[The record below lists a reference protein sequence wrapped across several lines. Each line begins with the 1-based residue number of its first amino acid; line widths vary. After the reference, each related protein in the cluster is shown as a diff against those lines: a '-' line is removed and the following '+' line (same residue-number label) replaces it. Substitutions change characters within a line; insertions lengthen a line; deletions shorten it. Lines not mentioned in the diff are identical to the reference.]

1 MTNNRFLYL
10 SLAVFI
16 AGMLLLVFIQYN
28 SSRSIHQLIEGN
40 TLLLR
45 ELKVG
50 NDLRE
55 MERDILSVESKIR
68 AAVATGD
75 SFFVKGIDAQIADAE
90 ANLDALRVINTDS
103 ASVADIN
110 RLSVLANEK
119 LEKKN
124 LMLDSFFHAGK
135 KPDRTVIANPRTQGA
150 ANEINTIIRRLYSRR
165 QERLAALNA
174 SVQKNGRIALT
185 SGNILII
192 LVLLTGSGLFWF
204 IINRVRRQN
213 ELIRQLDTSERKLQ
227 EAVKIKEHFL
237 ANMSHEIRTPMNAI
251 IGFARLLSKK
261 PQDAES
267 AEYVSAIRDSGEN
280 LLTIIND
287 ILDLSKIEAGMIRV
301 DMRPFAVRE
310 LFQSVET
317 LFYQRVKEKGL
328 GLHVSVAADVPEILL
343 GDATRLTQIVVNL
356 IGNATK
362 FTDAGGISVGVT
374 SDYGSDQEH
383 IRLWVEVT
391 DTGIGISQEQQAVIF
406 ERFSQAE
413 SSTTRRYG
421 GTGLGLTI
429 VKELIEIQHGQIG
442 VESQLGRGATFRFFI
457 PYTIITAAPEL
468 AGTPENL
475 MATLPRMEG
484 ACVLVADDNRM
495 NQRLME
501 HLLSG
506 AGLSFD
512 MVDDGLKAVNRLREK
527 KYHVVLMDIQM
538 PVMDGYAASRMIR
551 EDLRLDVP
559 IIAMTAHA
567 MRGER
572 EKCLASGMNE
582 YLSKPIDAEELFRTI
597 GKFVNTSGPGSGMAC
612 DPEAGPKG
620 EAPPEH
626 GFELI
631 DVTYLQDLSAGDREY
646 EIEMTNQFLHDVPE
660 ELEQLKTGL
669 AIHDLATISKVA
681 HNMKTTVSIMGL
693 SDRLSGL
700 LDQLEYPDEN
710 TDLTAA
716 FEQLQLLCERAMEE
730 ARLFRR

>member
-1 MTNNRFLYL
+1 MTNNRFIYL
-10 SLAVFI
+10 TLAVFI

-40 TLLLR
+40 ALLLR

-75 SFFVKGIDAQIADAE
+75 SAFAKGIDAQIADAE
-90 ANLDALRVINTDS
+90 ANLDALRLINTDS

-135 KPDRTVIANPRTQGA
+135 KPDRSVIANPRTQGA

-165 QERLAALNA
+165 QQRLAALNA

-185 SGNILII
+185 SGNILIV

-204 IINRVRRQN
+204 IINRMRRQN
-213 ELIRQLDTSERKLQ
+213 ELIRRLDTSERKLQ
-227 EAVKIKEHFL
+227 EAVKIKEQFL
-237 ANMSHEIRTPMNAI
+237 ANMSHEIRTPMNSI

-267 AEYVSAIRDSGEN
+267 AEYVSAIRDAGEN

-310 LFQSVET
+310 LFHSVGT

-328 GLHVSVAADVPEILL
+328 DLDVSVAADVPEILL

-356 IGNATK
+356 VSNATK
-362 FTDAGGISVGVT
+362 FTDTGGISVRVT
-374 SDYGSDQEH
+374 SDGGNGEEH
-383 IRLWVEVT
+383 TRLWVEVT

-442 VESQLGRGATFRFFI
+442 VESQPGKGATFRFFL
-457 PYTIITAAPEL
+457 PYKIVTAAPEL
-468 AGTPENL
+468 APAPENL
-475 MATLPRMEG
+475 IAALPRMEG

-512 MVDDGLKAVNRLREK
+512 IVDDGQKAVNRLREK

-572 EKCLASGMNE
+572 EKCLESGMNE
-582 YLSKPIDAEELFRTI
+582 YLSKPIDAEELFRMI
-597 GKFVNTSGPGSGMAC
+597 GKFMDAPGPGSDMAC
-612 DPEAGPKG
+612 DPKEGAL
-620 EAPPEH
+620 PER
-626 GFELI
+626 GFEMI

-660 ELEQLKTGL
+660 ELEQLSAAL
-669 AIHDLATISKVA
+669 VIHDLATISKVA

-700 LDQLEYPDEN
+700 LDQLEYPDGDA
-710 TDLTAA
+710 DLTAA